1 MFYQVLRPLSSV
13 SDFDEA
19 DDSEA
24 TMAEMRFY
32 LHSRLGPQA
41 HNLHASWGAS
51 SINDLNATRLRH
63 LCALVLQHE

>member
-1 MFYQVLRPLSSV
+1 
-13 SDFDEA
+13 
-19 DDSEA
+19 
-24 TMAEMRFY
+24 MAEMRFY